1 MAVGRRRHLIKTLM
15 DEYKLIKSLDVNGV
29 RVNVF
34 SSGTVKIYGKNK
46 AASDVVMRY
55 MEAEGI
61 LDDIFVQSDFKCKRK
76 S

>member
-1 MAVGRRRHLIKTLM
+1 M